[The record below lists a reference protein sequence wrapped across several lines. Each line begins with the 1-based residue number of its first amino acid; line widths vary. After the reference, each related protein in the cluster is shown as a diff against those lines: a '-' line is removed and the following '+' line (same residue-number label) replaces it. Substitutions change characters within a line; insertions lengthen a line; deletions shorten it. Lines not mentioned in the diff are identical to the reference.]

1 MSIHRFGLVRAANA
15 ASYLRGFV
23 LSGIATVLVTR
34 ACLAQAGYPKVGSGN
49 LHIAHALWGGL
60 LMAAGVVIAVAFL
73 GRSARMWATVVGGVG
88 FGLFI
93 DEIGKL
99 VNKTGY
105 FYRPA
110 AGLIY
115 LTFAALVILTQWVG
129 GRTSLTPRERTANA
143 ASAALAGI
151 TSGLTPQERRAAVR
165 LIEEVDDEARAA
177 LSDLLAVAPDR
188 RPAAPRPVRTAVA
201 RARSVVGRLVTH
213 RVVLRVAVGYL
224 VAQGALTLTGVIA
237 DDFIVTSAGERETG
251 AVAAVACCAVVST
264 ALGAYGLGRLRRG
277 RVTAFRVFNATVL
290 LDILAGQFFK
300 FTINQFAALSDLA
313 IDLLVAWVIT
323 TELRRLRSGAPAPG
337 SSLTGRPSGVGVQR
351 PTES

>member
-1 MSIHRFGLVRAANA
+1 MHRFGLVRAANA

-73 GRSARMWATVVGGVG
+73 GRPARMWATMVGGVG

-115 LTFAALVILTQWVG
+115 LTFAALVLLSQWTG
-129 GRTSLTPRERTANA
+129 GRTLLSPRERTVNA
-143 ASAALAGI
+143 ASVALAGI

-165 LIEEVDDEARAA
+165 LIEEVDGEAQVA
-177 LSDLLAVAPDR
+177 LLHLLTAAPDR
-188 RPAAPRPVRTAVA
+188 RPAAPRPVRTAAA
-201 RARSVVGRLVTH
+201 RARTVAGRLVAH
-213 RVVLRVAVGYL
+213 RVVLRVAVCYL
-224 VAQGALTLTGVIA
+224 VARGTLTLAGVIA
-237 DDFIVTSAGERETG
+237 DEVITTHAGERETG
-251 AVAAVACCAVVST
+251 AVAAVVCCAVVST
-264 ALGAYGLGRLRRG
+264 VLGVYGMGRLRRD
-277 RVTAFRVFNATVL
+277 RMAAFRVFNAAVL

-300 FTINQFAALSDLA
+300 FTINQFAALSGLA
-313 IDLLVAWVIT
+313 IDLLVAWVIA
-323 TELRRLRSGAPAPG
+323 TEFRRLKPG
-337 SSLTGRPSGVGVQR
+337 SPDREPATDLGSPGRG
-351 PTES
+351 